1 MTEDNSV
8 ASDDGPVD
16 DGSTPPD
23 ESPSVE
29 TPIEPVKKYR
39 VKGDGFD
46 EEVDEA
52 TLVKG
57 YQIERSANKRME
69 EASKLSKDAKPVLAF
84 IESLR
89 KGDLSQLKK
98 LGIPA
103 DALRK
108 FNEDEL
114 LDYIKDQERSPEEKR
129 AIAAERERD
138 ELKAKQDD
146 SDKKNLTAYKAHLE
160 DKAATQIQSEFQEAF
175 KELDIPMKGNHSLVA
190 MASQEVLK
198 YRDAD
203 KSLSV
208 LQAMKHVIKG
218 LETNFSEYASREY
231 KRDPEEFLKRLPSN
245 FLDGVRK
252 RDLKNVDSQLPIGG
266 SRDSDFKK
274 KPGSDANSDDF
285 RSYMKDE
292 FQKRG

>member
-1 MTEDNSV
+1 MEDNLP
-8 ASDDGPVD
+8 ASDDGSVNDDSTPVD
-16 DGSTPPD
+16 EST
-23 ESPSVE
+23 SVE

-52 TLVKG
+52 TLIKG

-69 EASKLSKDAKPVLAF
+69 DASKLSKDSRPVLAF
-84 IESLR
+84 IDQLR

-138 ELKAKQDD
+138 SLKADKET
-146 SDKKNLTAYKAHLE
+146 SDKKQMSAYKAHLE
-160 DKAATQIQSEFQEAF
+160 EKAATQIQSEFEGAF
-175 KELDIPMKGNHSLVA
+175 KELDIPMKGNHSLVS
-190 MASQEVLK
+190 MASQEVVK
-198 YRDAD
+198 YQDAD
-203 KSLSV
+203 KSITV
-208 LQAMKHVIKG
+208 LQAMKNVIKG
-218 LETNFSEYASREY
+218 LENNFSEYASREY
-231 KRDPEEFLKRLPSN
+231 KRNPEEFLKRLPSN

-252 RDLKNVDSQLPIGG
+252 RDLKNVESQIPIGG
-266 SRDSDFKK
+266 TRDKDFKQEPRSSK
-274 KPGSDANSDDF
+274 NSDDF

>member
-1 MTEDNSV
+1 MEDNLP
-8 ASDDGPVD
+8 ASDDGPVND
-16 DGSTPPD
+16 DSTPVD
-23 ESPSVE
+23 ESTSVE

-52 TLVKG
+52 TLIKG

-69 EASKLSKDAKPVLAF
+69 DASKLSKDARPVLAF
-84 IESLR
+84 IDQLR

-138 ELKAKQDD
+138 SLKADKET
-146 SDKKNLTAYKAHLE
+146 SDKKQMSAYKAHLE
-160 DKAATQIQSEFQEAF
+160 EKAATQIQSEFE
-175 KELDIPMKGNHSLVA
+175 ELDIPMKGNHSLVA
-190 MASQEVLK
+190 MASQEVVK
-198 YRDAD
+198 YQDAD
-203 KSLSV
+203 KSITV
-208 LQAMKHVIKG
+208 LQAMKNVIKG
-218 LETNFSEYASREY
+218 LENNFSEYASREY
-231 KRDPEEFLKRLPSN
+231 KRNPEEFLKRLPSN

-252 RDLKNVDSQLPIGG
+252 RDLKNVESQIPIGG
-266 SRDSDFKK
+266 TRDKDFKQEPRSSK
-274 KPGSDANSDDF
+274 NSDDF

>member
-1 MTEDNSV
+1 LEDNLP
-8 ASDDGPVD
+8 ASDDGPVND
-16 DGSTPPD
+16 DSTPVD
-23 ESPSVE
+23 ESTSVE

-52 TLVKG
+52 TLIKG

-69 EASKLSKDAKPVLAF
+69 DASKLSKDARPVLAF
-84 IESLR
+84 IDQLR

-138 ELKAKQDD
+138 SLKADKET
-146 SDKKNLTAYKAHLE
+146 SDKKQMSAYKAHLE
-160 DKAATQIQSEFQEAF
+160 EKAATQIQSEFEGAF
-175 KELDIPMKGNHSLVA
+175 KELDIPMKGNHSLVS
-190 MASQEVLK
+190 MASQEVVK
-198 YRDAD
+198 YQDAD
-203 KSLSV
+203 KSITV
-208 LQAMKHVIKG
+208 LQAMKNVIKG
-218 LETNFSEYASREY
+218 LENNFSEYASREY
-231 KRDPEEFLKRLPSN
+231 KRNPEEFLKRLPSN

-252 RDLKNVDSQLPIGG
+252 RDLKNVESQIPIGG
-266 SRDSDFKK
+266 TRDKDFKQEPRSSK
-274 KPGSDANSDDF
+274 NSDDF

>member
-1 MTEDNSV
+1 MEDNLP
-8 ASDDGPVD
+8 ASDDGPVND
-16 DGSTPPD
+16 DSTPVD
-23 ESPSVE
+23 ESTSVE

-52 TLVKG
+52 TLIKG

-69 EASKLSKDAKPVLAF
+69 DASKLSKDARPVLAF
-84 IESLR
+84 IDQLR

-138 ELKAKQDD
+138 SLKADKET
-146 SDKKNLTAYKAHLE
+146 SDKKQMSAYKAHLE
-160 DKAATQIQSEFQEAF
+160 EKAATQIQSEFEGAF
-175 KELDIPMKGNHSLVA
+175 KELDIPMKGNHSLVS
-190 MASQEVLK
+190 MASQEVVK
-198 YRDAD
+198 YQDAD
-203 KSLSV
+203 KSITV
-208 LQAMKHVIKG
+208 LQAMKNVIKG
-218 LETNFSEYASREY
+218 LENNFSEYASREY
-231 KRDPEEFLKRLPSN
+231 KRNPEEFLKRLPSN

-252 RDLKNVDSQLPIGG
+252 RDLKNVESQIPIGG
-266 SRDSDFKK
+266 TRDKDFKQEPRSSK
-274 KPGSDANSDDF
+274 NSDDF

>member
-1 MTEDNSV
+1 MTEENSV
-8 ASDDGPVD
+8 ASDDGQVND
-16 DGSTPPD
+16 DSTPTD
-23 ESPSVE
+23 ESTSVNE
-29 TPIEPVKKYR
+29 AVEPVKKYR

-52 TLVKG
+52 TLIKG
-57 YQIERSANKRME
+57 YQIERSGNKRME
-69 EASKLSKDAKPVLAF
+69 DAKKLSNDAKPVLAF
-84 IESLR
+84 IDQLR

-138 ELKAKQDD
+138 ELKAKNEA
-146 SDKKNLTAYKAHLE
+146 SDKKNLEAYKAHLE
-160 DKAATQIQSEFQEAF
+160 DKAAQQIQSEFQAAF

-208 LQAMKHVIKG
+208 LQAMKNVLKG
-218 LETNFSEYASREY
+218 LETNFSEYADREY
-231 KRDPEEFLKRLPSN
+231 KRNPEEFLKRLPSN

-266 SRDSDFKK
+266 NRESNIKKEPRSD
-274 KPGSDANSDDF
+274 PNSDDF
-285 RSYMKDE
+285 RSYMRDE